1 MTSGRILGDESGRA
15 LVAGDVVI
23 GAGWGN
29 GPATMV
35 IAAGSN
41 DQRGS
46 FTVTSVGTG
55 QAQATATLVVTFALA
70 LDFVPFVLACRGGGT
85 AVLTVFPKVTAT
97 AKTGFTIISNTLPVA
112 AETTEFIYFVN

>member
-15 LVAGDVVI
+15 LVAGDVTLGV
-23 GAGWGN
+23 GWGTT
-29 GPATMV
+29 GAV
-35 IAAGSN
+35 AIGAGSN

-46 FTVTSVGTG
+46 FLVTAGGTG
-55 QAQATATLVVTFALA
+55 EAQATATIAVVFALA
-70 LDFVPFVLACRGGGT
+70 LDFVPFVVACRGAGT
-85 AVLTVFPKVTAT
+85 AVLTVFPKVTVT